1 VSLKTSPTTR
11 ERARG
16 ASGRERYAVKLP
28 GHKGVRQRRLLQ
40 VCTALLILAVLL
52 PGAAHARPAQPYIPA
67 SFYPVGSSITFDPT
81 YSDDSMNA
89 AWDFDAN
96 GEPLMHSY
104 AQSVFLRQSGWMEK
118 SFLVRG
124 RQIAWF
130 ILFSS
135 DYGTFA
141 DGHLGNT
148 EAYRD
153 LRYMLKHWWFA
164 KPAKHP
170 PRDLLP
176 TTDIGASETR
186 IIPKLGDGP
195 FIVMSARWG
204 ATQEVEAIA
213 FSSPGLLTRTKMLG
227 MLARQVR
234 YAVRH
239 PHPPTPSPARQE
251 RGSYFSQ
258 DLR

>member
-1 VSLKTSPTTR
+1 
-11 ERARG
+11 
-16 ASGRERYAVKLP
+16 VKLS
-28 GHKGVRQRRLLQ
+28 GHEGVGQRGLLQ
-40 VCTALLILAVLL
+40 VCAALLILAVSL
-52 PGAAHARPAQPYIPA
+52 PGAAHASAVQPYIPT

-81 YSDDSMNA
+81 YSDDSMNV

-118 SFLVRG
+118 AFLVRG

-135 DYGTFA
+135 IYGTFA
-141 DGHLGNT
+141 DGHPGNKD
-148 EAYRD
+148 AYRD
-153 LRYMLKHWWFA
+153 LRYILKRWWFA
-164 KPAKHP
+164 RPAKHP
-170 PRDLLP
+170 PPDILP
-176 TTDIGASETR
+176 ATDVGASQTR
-186 IIPKLGDGP
+186 IIPKVGDGP

-213 FSSPGLLTRTKMLG
+213 FSSPGILSRTKTLR

-234 YAVRH
+234 YAVRLAG
-239 PHPPTPSPARQE
+239 PPAPSC
-251 RGSYFSQ
+251 
-258 DLR
+258 

>member
-1 VSLKTSPTTR
+1 MKL
-11 ERARG
+11 
-16 ASGRERYAVKLP
+16 SGHED
-28 GHKGVRQRRLLQ
+28 VRQRRLLQ
-40 VCTALLILAVLL
+40 ACTALLILAGLL
-52 PGAAHARPAQPYIPA
+52 PGVARASPVQPYIPT
-67 SFYPVGSSITFDPT
+67 SFYPVGSGITFDPT
-81 YSDDSMNA
+81 YSDESMNA

-104 AQSVFLRQSGWMEK
+104 AQRVFLRQSGWMEK

-124 RQIAWF
+124 GQIAWF

-141 DGHLGNT
+141 DGHPGNR

-153 LRYMLKHWWFA
+153 LRYMLKQWWFA
-164 KPAKHP
+164 RPAKHP

-176 TTDIGASETR
+176 ATDTGASQTR

-195 FIVMSARWG
+195 FVVMSARWG
-204 ATQEVEAIA
+204 GTQEVEAIA
-213 FSSPGLLTRTKMLG
+213 FSSPGLLSRTKMVT

-234 YAVRH
+234 YAVGLAGPLPQPLPQRRRAAC
-239 PHPPTPSPARQE
+239 PAQRRGGQAL
-251 RGSYFSQ
+251 RGS
-258 DLR
+258 

>member
-1 VSLKTSPTTR
+1 MSELNTLGSAPGDKPAAL
-11 ERARG
+11 ERRPGAGRRG
-16 ASGRERYAVKLP
+16 P
-28 GHKGVRQRRLLQ
+28 IQ
-40 VCTALLILAVLL
+40 VCATLLLLAAVL
-52 PGAAHARPAQPYIPA
+52 PRAAHASPLQPYIPT

-81 YSDDSMNA
+81 FSDENMNA

-130 ILFSS
+130 ILFCSN
-135 DYGTFA
+135 YGTFA
-141 DGHLGNT
+141 DGHLGNR

-153 LRYMLKHWWFA
+153 LRYMLKRWWFA
-164 KPAKHP
+164 RPAKHP

-176 TTDIGASETR
+176 ATVVGASQTR
-186 IIPKLGDGP
+186 IIPKVGDGP
-195 FIVMSARWG
+195 FVVMSARWG
-204 ATQEVEAIA
+204 MTQEVEAIA
-213 FSSPGLLTRTKMLG
+213 FSSPGLLNRTKMLR

-234 YAVRH
+234 YAVRLAR
-239 PHPPTPSPARQE
+239 PPPPRE
-251 RGSYFSQ
+251 GS
-258 DLR
+258 

>member
-1 VSLKTSPTTR
+1 M
-11 ERARG
+11 
-16 ASGRERYAVKLP
+16 
-28 GHKGVRQRRLLQ
+28 
-40 VCTALLILAVLL
+40 
-52 PGAAHARPAQPYIPA
+52 QPYIPP

-81 YSDDSMNA
+81 YSDESMNA

-124 RQIAWF
+124 REIAWF

-135 DYGTFA
+135 NYGTFA
-141 DGHLGNT
+141 DGHLGNR

-153 LRYMLKHWWFA
+153 LRYMLKQWWFA
-164 KPAKHP
+164 RPAKHP

-176 TTDIGASETR
+176 ATDAGASQTR
-186 IIPKLGDGP
+186 IIPKVGDGP
-195 FIVMSARWG
+195 YVVMSARWG

-213 FSSPGLLTRTKMLG
+213 FSSPGLLSRTKMVG
-227 MLARQVR
+227 MLAKQVR
-234 YAVRH
+234 YAVRLAR
-239 PHPPTPSPARQE
+239 PPFPSRGE
-251 RGSYFSQ
+251 GSYYGGQF
-258 DLR
+258 L

>member
-1 VSLKTSPTTR
+1 MGR
-11 ERARG
+11 RG
-16 ASGRERYAVKLP
+16 P
-28 GHKGVRQRRLLQ
+28 IQ
-40 VCTALLILAVLL
+40 VCAALLLLAALL
-52 PGAAHARPAQPYIPA
+52 PRVAQASTVQPYIPT
-67 SFYPVGSSITFDPT
+67 SFYPVGSSITFDST
-81 YSDDSMNA
+81 YSDESMNA

-118 SFLVRG
+118 SFLVHG

-153 LRYMLKHWWFA
+153 LRYMLKQWWFA
-164 KPAKHP
+164 RPAKHP

-176 TTDIGASETR
+176 ATDTGASETR

-234 YAVRH
+234 YAVRACA
-239 PHPPTPSPARQE
+239 PPTPTPHEWRI
-251 RGSYFSQ
+251 
-258 DLR
+258 LRLRVHLLC

>member
-1 VSLKTSPTTR
+1 V
-11 ERARG
+11 
-16 ASGRERYAVKLP
+16 
-28 GHKGVRQRRLLQ
+28 
-40 VCTALLILAVLL
+40 
-52 PGAAHARPAQPYIPA
+52 QPYIPT
-67 SFYPVGSSITFDPT
+67 SFYPVGSGITFDPT
-81 YSDDSMNA
+81 YSDEGMNA

-104 AQSVFLRQSGWMEK
+104 AQRVFLRQSGWMEK

-124 RQIAWF
+124 GQIAWF

-141 DGHLGNT
+141 DGHPGNR

-153 LRYMLKHWWFA
+153 LRYMLKQWWFA
-164 KPAKHP
+164 RPAKHP

-176 TTDIGASETR
+176 ATDTGASQTR

-195 FIVMSARWG
+195 FVVMSARWG
-204 ATQEVEAIA
+204 GTQEVEAIA
-213 FSSPGLLTRTKMLG
+213 FSSPGLLSRTKMLT

-234 YAVRH
+234 YAVGLAGPLPQPLPQRRRAAC
-239 PHPPTPSPARQE
+239 PAQRRGGQAL
-251 RGSYFSQ
+251 RGS
-258 DLR
+258 

>member
-1 VSLKTSPTTR
+1 MSELRTLGSTPGGTLSVL
-11 ERARG
+11 E
-16 ASGRERYAVKLP
+16 GRP
-28 GHKGVRQRRLLQ
+28 GVRRRGPIQ
-40 VCTALLILAVLL
+40 VCAALLLLAALL
-52 PGAAHARPAQPYIPA
+52 PRSAQASPVQPYIPA

-81 YSDDSMNA
+81 YSDESMNA

-118 SFLVRG
+118 SFLAQG

-141 DGHLGNT
+141 DGHLGNR

-153 LRYMLKHWWFA
+153 LRYMLERWWFA

-176 TTDIGASETR
+176 ATDAGASQTR

-195 FIVMSARWG
+195 FVVMSARWG
-204 ATQEVEAIA
+204 ATQEVEAIG
-213 FSSPGLLTRTKMLG
+213 FSSPGLLSRTKMLT

-234 YAVRH
+234 YAVRL
-239 PHPPTPSPARQE
+239 ARPQPQPQPLMSAE
-251 RGSYFSQ
+251 Y
-258 DLR
+258 